1 MTLSSLLS
9 HVKLTL
15 EDSGVASP
23 EVDAEMLI
31 SHVLGLSR
39 AGLYLEPTKLIAP
52 EREARIMELTG
63 RRAERV
69 PLQLVLGE
77 CEFMSLTFR
86 TRRGVFIPRPE
97 TEVLVDAV
105 IEKARRIG
113 RAGTVLDVGTGCG
126 VIAVSLAK
134 MLKPDLV
141 VACDI
146 CGIAVEI
153 ASENAILNRVDDT
166 VRFVVGDGAGFL
178 REVCR
183 RQGASGAEIDGRMR
197 QGGWGGFDVVVCNP
211 PYVATAEIAGL
222 EPEVRDHD
230 PAAALDGGSCG
241 TEFIDGIVPQ
251 LTSIVRDGG
260 IVALEIGSTQAE
272 AVCSIFRESGLRS
285 VETLRDLAGLDRV
298 IIGRVV

>member
-1 MTLSSLLS
+1 MTLSSVLS
-9 HVKLTL
+9 LVKRTL
-15 EDSGVASP
+15 EASGVASFR
-23 EVDAEMLI
+23 VDAEMLI

-39 AGLYLEPTKLIAP
+39 TDLYLEPLKP
-52 EREARIMELTG
+52 VSPQERTRILELTG
-63 RRAERV
+63 RRADRV

-86 TRRGVFIPRPE
+86 MRSGVFIPRPE

-105 IEKARRIG
+105 AERARSIG
-113 RAGTVLDVGTGCG
+113 KTDKVLDVGTGCG
-126 VIAVSLAK
+126 AIAVSLAVL
-134 MLKPDLV
+134 LKPDLV

-146 CGIAVEI
+146 SRIAVEL

-166 VRFVVGDGAGFL
+166 VRFVVGDRVGFL
-178 REVCR
+178 PQAGT
-183 RQGASGAEIDGRMR
+183 RQGAPGPETEGWVGGGGRP
-197 QGGWGGFDVVVCNP
+197 GFDIAVCNP

-230 PAAALDGGSCG
+230 PAAALDGGRGG

-251 LTSIVRDGG
+251 LASIVTDGG

-272 AVCSIFRESGLRS
+272 AVCSIFRKAGLRS
-285 VETLRDLAGLDRV
+285 VEVLRDLAGLDRV